1 MPSAD
6 TQLEQNARREESLE
20 IGVDTSRFMP
30 RSDYRASV
38 FDNKEYNVLGLTY
51 PEDIV
56 DSNNYGGNKV
66 LFYINV
72 SVDSRVFKQTSIET
86 VANVDRSLRGD
97 LVGRGIDDVQ
107 AIAAT
112 TTAGALGA
120 AGASELLRINVG
132 GSAALG
138 GALVGAAGAGLVSK
152 DSNNQE
158 VNPGEKRQPTFSRP
172 QKRLKAA
179 VALYVPNQLSIR
191 YGASWGEE
199 DTMAF
204 SALSQGADEVGRA
217 LTSKDLTAVGGL
229 AQSVLTS
236 IALDKG
242 PFGASLGIAAGLA
255 ANPKKEQAFKN
266 VDFRTFTFDYQFAP
280 RNKAEARNMLNIIRL
295 FKYHMHP
302 EFKDETGFL
311 YIYPSEFDIVYY
323 KGAKENLSI
332 HRHTSCVLTEMN
344 INYSPNGVF
353 STFDDGIPTQ
363 INVSMT
369 FRELQLLSKE
379 TIEKYA

>member
-280 RNKAEARNMLNIIRL
+280 RNKSEARNMLNIIRL

>member
-1 MPSAD
+1 MPSVD

-280 RNKAEARNMLNIIRL
+280 RNKSEARNMLNIIRL